1 MSAKAKRLIKQA
13 IKIIEEEDG
22 ASAVGCYRDVV
33 IEVLHLAN
41 KKFRTGPYSG
51 PDMLKHWI
59 CTSGFDVF
67 EEELELIE
75 AIKIDA
81 IPNNRHRA
89 GNAMEDA
96 IPPRGQAPWFPC
108 VRIMKNKILTKVQAQ
123 QKAKELIKELG
134 KGWKATV
141 YRVHYPPFWR
151 YDATIQIE
159 DRNIIK
165 VFIGMWPKM
174 RYGCQISSNGV
185 GVNNG
190 TLAQS
195 IGHHSPVKAVQEAFK
210 YARNDV
216 RTLTDALQTAEAL
229 WSKTRSL
236 K

>member
-1 MSAKAKRLIKQA
+1 
-13 IKIIEEEDG
+13 
-22 ASAVGCYRDVV
+22 
-33 IEVLHLAN
+33 
-41 KKFRTGPYSG
+41 
-51 PDMLKHWI
+51 
-59 CTSGFDVF
+59 
-67 EEELELIE
+67 
-75 AIKIDA
+75 
-81 IPNNRHRA
+81 
-89 GNAMEDA
+89 
-96 IPPRGQAPWFPC
+96 
-108 VRIMKNKILTKVQAQ
+108 MKNKILTKVQAQ
-123 QKAKELIKELG
+123 HKAKKLIKELG

-151 YDATIQIE
+151 YNATIQIE
-159 DRNIIK
+159 GRNFMK
-165 VFIGMWPKM
+165 VFIVGMGPKI

-229 WSKTRSL
+229 WSKARGL